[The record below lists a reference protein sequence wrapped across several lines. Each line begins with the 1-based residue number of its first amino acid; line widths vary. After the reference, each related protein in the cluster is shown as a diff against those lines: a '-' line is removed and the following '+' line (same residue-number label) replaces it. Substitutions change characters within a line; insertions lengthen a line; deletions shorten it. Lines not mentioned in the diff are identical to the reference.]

1 MSTTL
6 AISFTNF
13 GPYHLARLRALAL
26 ALNADGGRLI
36 AYEVAGTERLYPWVR
51 EQGKE
56 PFEWVTLFPNRT
68 LETLA
73 KSACSKAMQEVLQRD
88 RPDVVAA
95 VGYSR
100 PESTAI
106 LRWAGRERRPAILM
120 SESQAIDHPRV
131 WWKEAVKRTRV
142 RRFSSALVG
151 GPPHR
156 NYLVDLGMPRDRI
169 VLGYN
174 AVDNDRYARQ
184 AERARQSV
192 EKAQGLPR
200 SPYFLA
206 VNRFAPEKNLVR
218 LVRAFA
224 RYRSSVPKAE
234 AWDLVLCGDGP
245 SASEVDEA
253 IAASGFADSIHR
265 PGFLQADELSHWYA
279 FASAFVHPSLMEPW
293 GLVVNE
299 AAACG
304 LPLLISDRAGC
315 GETLVPD
322 LPDTTGRRFDP
333 GDVEAM
339 SLCLTWMAA
348 LSVAERQAMGR
359 RAREVVAEWG
369 PERFAAGTL
378 EAIGLAVDALN
389 LKRKSVSSSDS
400 SSRGLLSR

>member
-1 MSTTL
+1 MPTTL

-13 GPYHLARLRALAL
+13 GPYHLARLRALAH
-26 ALNADGGRLI
+26 ALDAGGGRLI
-36 AYEVAGTERLYPWVR
+36 AYEIAGTERLYPWVR

-68 LETLA
+68 LETLS
-73 KSACSKAMQEVLQRD
+73 KSACSKAIHDVLKRD

-106 LRWAGRERRPAILM
+106 LRWAGREGRPAILM

-131 WWKEAVKRTRV
+131 WWKEAVKRIRV

-174 AVDNDRYARQ
+174 AVDNDRYAEQ
-184 AERARQSV
+184 AERARQTL
-192 EKAQGLPR
+192 EGQQGLPR
-200 SPYFLA
+200 SPFFLA
-206 VNRFAPEKNLVR
+206 VSRFAPEKNLVR
-218 LVRAFA
+218 LVRAYA
-224 RYRSSVPKAE
+224 RYRISVPKE
-234 AWDLVLCGDGP
+234 GAWDLVLCGDGP
-245 SASEVDEA
+245 GAAEVEEAVAS
-253 IAASGFADSIHR
+253 SGFAGSIHR
-265 PGFLQADELSHWYA
+265 PGFLQADELSRWYA

-322 LPDTTGRRFDP
+322 LPDSTGRRFDP
-333 GDVEAM
+333 HDVEAM
-339 SLCLTWMAA
+339 SDSLVWMAS
-348 LSVAERQAMGR
+348 LSAAERQAMGR
-359 RAREVVAEWG
+359 RASAVVAEWG
-369 PERFAAGTL
+369 R
-378 EAIGLAVDALN
+378 N
-389 LKRKSVSSSDS
+389 DS
-400 SSRGLLSR
+400 PKARSRPWNWPCPR